1 MNKDLDM
8 VLYGATGF
16 TGTLC
21 AEYLAKNL
29 DPTKWAVAGRNSSKL
44 EKLVQSIGVDVE
56 VILADADDI
65 EGLNDM
71 TARSKSCFQL
81 LVHFTDMDQTSSRL
95 A

>member
-56 VILADADDI
+56 VIVADADDI
-65 EGLNDM
+65 EGLM
-71 TARSKSCFQL
+71 I
-81 LVHFTDMDQTSSRL
+81 
-95 A
+95 